1 MMMSTMLTAQ
11 KYKFQKQYKYV
22 VICAITTRIM
32 DIVKAFNTNDLHTEI
47 VIKGTIDEPLFRASD
62 VGVILDISNIRMSI
76 NDFDDSEKRAIN
88 AVDGTGRLQDITFLT
103 EKGLYKVL
111 VRSRKP
117 IAKKFQDWVF
127 DVIKQIR
134 LHGRYEMEKKTNETI
149 QQLEDKHKQN
159 IEEQKIVEREKVL
172 LKEYAS
178 IGSIVYVIRV
188 KTLDDGKY
196 IVKIGES
203 RKGITGRYTEH
214 KKNYEECT
222 LLDCF
227 AVARSKDFENFI
239 HHHEHVRLNKVTD
252 LQNHENENELFL
264 IGQNLTYDQLN
275 HLMTSNAK
283 HFNNDDIAKMELE
296 NEKLKLLLE
305 MNKTDNPNGIVQEL
319 MKMVQHLSSQME
331 RFEKTNKE
339 LCEKVNAMQT
349 KTTTGFNEPLVT
361 LGPRLQKINPD
372 TMQIIRVYESAS
384 EAMKENHNIK
394 RPSLNKAVVENTV
407 YCGYRWAF
415 VDRELDANVTH
426 NLPPTKKTKQQN
438 LGYIAQLNETKTEI
452 CNVYIDRKTAAHF
465 NGYESASALDNP
477 VKNFTLAKGFY
488 YKLYDQCDEVL
499 QTVFEQKIKGKPLL
513 YKNGVHQCDLQNVVV
528 REFECKY
535 DCMKALSMSDKTLT
549 KALAKGVQYNGHIFK
564 EVGSKLKCI

>member
-1 MMMSTMLTAQ
+1 
-11 KYKFQKQYKYV
+11 
-22 VICAITTRIM
+22 M
-32 DIVKAFNTNDLHTEI
+32 DIVKAFNSNDLHTEI
-47 VIKGTIDEPLFRASD
+47 VIKGTIHKPLFRASD
-62 VGVILDISNIRMSI
+62 IGLVLEMVNVRASI
-76 NDFDDSEKRAIN
+76 VDFDDSEKLALSVI
-88 AVDGTGRLQDITFLT
+88 DSTGRMQEVTFLT

-111 VRSRKP
+111 FRSRKP
-117 IAKKFQDWVF
+117 IAKKFQDWACEIIQELRVNGIY
-127 DVIKQIR
+127 DLKK
-134 LHGRYEMEKKTNETI
+134 EMEKKNNETV
-149 QQLEDKHKQN
+149 QQLEDKHKQD
-159 IEEQKIVEREKVL
+159 IEEQKIAEREKVL

-227 AVARSKDFENFI
+227 TVGRSKDFEHFI
-239 HHHEHVRLNKVTD
+239 HHHEIVRLNKVTD

-305 MNKTDNPNGIVQEL
+305 MNKTDNPNGVVQEL

-339 LCEKVNAMQT
+339 LCEKVNATQI

-384 EAMKENHNIK
+384 EAMKENHDIK

-407 YCGYRWAF
+407 YHGYRWAF
-415 VDRELDANVTH
+415 VDRELDANVIH

-438 LGYIAQLNETKTEI
+438 VGYVAQLNETKTEI

-477 VKNFTLAKGFY
+477 VKQFTLTRGFY
-488 YKLYDQCDEVL
+488 YKLYDQCDEAL
-499 QTVFEQKIKGKPLL
+499 QHAFEQKINGKPLL

-549 KALAKGVQYNGHIFK
+549 KALTKGIQYNGHIFK
-564 EVGSKLKCI
+564 EAGSKLKCI

>member
-1 MMMSTMLTAQ
+1 ME
-11 KYKFQKQYKYV
+11 
-22 VICAITTRIM
+22 
-32 DIVKAFNTNDLHTEI
+32 IVKAFTTNTMHTEI
-47 VIKGTIDEPLFRASD
+47 VIKGTINDPLFRASD
-62 VGVILDISNIRMSI
+62 IAEILELNNFRSSI
-76 NDFDDSEKRAIN
+76 TGFDDSEKVVRKSSTL
-88 AVDGTGRLQDITFLT
+88 GGLQEVTFLT
-103 EKGLYKVL
+103 EKGLYKL
-111 VRSRKP
+111 LFRSRKP
-117 IAKKFQDWVF
+117 IASQFQNWAC
-127 DVIKQIR
+127 DVIKEIR
-134 LHGRYEMEKKTNETI
+134 LNNFYNLEKEMEKKTGETI
-149 QQLEDKHKQN
+149 QQLEDKHMQE
-159 IEEQKIVEREKVL
+159 IEEQKIAEREKVL

-188 KTLDDGKY
+188 KTHDDGKY

-227 AVARSKDFENFI
+227 AVGRSKDFENFI
-239 HHHEHVRLNKVTD
+239 HHHELVRLNKVTD

-264 IGQNLTYDQLN
+264 IGQNLTYDRLN

-296 NEKLKLLLE
+296 NEKLKMLLE
-305 MNKTDNPNGIVQEL
+305 MNEKNNQNGLIQEL
-319 MKMVQHLSSQME
+319 IKTVHHLSGQME
-331 RFEKTNKE
+331 RFEKINKE
-339 LCEKVNAMQT
+339 LCERINSMQI

-384 EAMKENHNIK
+384 EAMKENHDIK

-407 YCGYRWAF
+407 YHGYRWAF
-415 VDRELDANVTH
+415 VDRELDANVIH

-438 LGYIAQLNETKTEI
+438 LGYIAQLNESKTEI
-452 CNVYIDRKTAAHF
+452 RNVYIDRKTAAHF

-477 VKNFTLAKGFY
+477 VKQFTLAKGFY
-488 YKLYDQCDEVL
+488 YKLYEQCDEAL
-499 QTVFEQKIKGKPLL
+499 QHAFEQKINGKPLL
-513 YKNGVHQCDLQNVVV
+513 YKNGVHQCNLQNVVV

-535 DCMKALSMSDKTLT
+535 DCLKALSMSDKTLT
-549 KALAKGVQYNGHIFK
+549 KALTKGIQYNGHIFK
-564 EVGSKLKCI
+564 EAGSKLKMGEPNVPLPPPN